1 MAKKTPRG
9 RGNSP
14 RGQTRPSTKQPPKS
28 TQGTTPGP
36 PVDDLFDPEQVG
48 LLQSVK
54 SALQKGRPLPL
65 LDLVSSIT
73 WIMTKPVDPLSQG
86 GDDES
91 AMTYDELIE
100 SFMEVKTIETSA
112 ILATVAATSPNE
124 ILKARIRR
132 ELVARQHPI
141 PGWLRSLD
149 LTVTRTMRVT
159 EVFGDGEDI
168 LIGIRMG
175 PRHEATILVFVEHNM
190 GSIIKD
196 AYFSDRPMSVV
207 ETAILGID
215 EAAEMIFTDIESAE
229 ARAKIEESIE
239 RGAMTWPPYET
250 DTWPACRPLLEWVLA
265 SMPTGGSGWIRP
277 EWSDRDKEL
286 LIDEFFAS
294 THGAGLDDVDHR
306 NLLDSLVWF
315 GTDYGPGDPLRWS
328 VIAVEILLLDW
339 IPRKIMAPV
348 DYLDKAPG
356 LLRAFVRY
364 AHERQGLQPHHT
376 REVLDAIDRF
386 GPEYEELIRTP
397 RRQGPMA
404 LLERMGVVGPFGD
417 ADSEFEDLDFE
428 FDEANLPLYMLD
440 RLTRAVGDRKTLDH
454 LDAAPLPDEEFDW
467 SQLPDDIRRR
477 VEEVLALVDDVTET
491 HLDLEYRT
499 ACRRLL
505 RDVAAGDAEIFR
517 RKSSSARTAAAICW
531 MAAKANESV
540 GYAGSMSTQDFLA
553 HFGITGSVSQR
564 TEVMQ
569 RAIGADPHRQ
579 YGSMDLGTTAYLVS
593 TRRARIMEARDRYV
607 ARLGDA

>member
-1 MAKKTPRG
+1 
-9 RGNSP
+9 
-14 RGQTRPSTKQPPKS
+14 
-28 TQGTTPGP
+28 
-36 PVDDLFDPEQVG
+36 
-48 LLQSVK
+48 
-54 SALQKGRPLPL
+54 
-65 LDLVSSIT
+65 
-73 WIMTKPVDPLSQG
+73 
-86 GDDES
+86 
-91 AMTYDELIE
+91 
-100 SFMEVKTIETSA
+100 
-112 ILATVAATSPNE
+112 
-124 ILKARIRR
+124 
-132 ELVARQHPI
+132 
-141 PGWLRSLD
+141 
-149 LTVTRTMRVT
+149 
-159 EVFGDGEDI
+159 
-168 LIGIRMG
+168 
-175 PRHEATILVFVEHNM
+175 
-190 GSIIKD
+190 
-196 AYFSDRPMSVV
+196 
-207 ETAILGID
+207 
-215 EAAEMIFTDIESAE
+215 
-229 ARAKIEESIE
+229 
-239 RGAMTWPPYET
+239 
-250 DTWPACRPLLEWVLA
+250 
-265 SMPTGGSGWIRP
+265 
-277 EWSDRDKEL
+277 
-286 LIDEFFAS
+286 
-294 THGAGLDDVDHR
+294 
-306 NLLDSLVWF
+306 
-315 GTDYGPGDPLRWS
+315 
-328 VIAVEILLLDW
+328 
-339 IPRKIMAPV
+339 
-348 DYLDKAPG
+348 
-356 LLRAFVRY
+356 
-364 AHERQGLQPHHT
+364 HHT

-569 RAIGADPHRQ
+569 RAIGADPQRQ